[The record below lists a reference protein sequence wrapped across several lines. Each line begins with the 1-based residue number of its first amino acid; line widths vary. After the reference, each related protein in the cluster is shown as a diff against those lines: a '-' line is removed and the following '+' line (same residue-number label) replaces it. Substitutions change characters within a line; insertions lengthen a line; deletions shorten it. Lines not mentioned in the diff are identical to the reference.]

1 MGVAGVDLGPGVDH
15 RDHRLAGP
23 VGPVVA
29 HLQRARAM
37 AERPEV
43 VGAVP
48 TVAAQILVTLAR
60 HLVSSPGASC
70 RPPRTRRR
78 KSSIGTGGGQ
88 EGRSPRIYTPS
99 DGGSAA
105 SRRG

>member
-23 VGPVVA
+23 VSPVVA

-37 AERPEV
+37 TERPEV

-60 HLVSSPGASC
+60 HLVSSPDAPC

-88 EGRSPRIYTPS
+88 ADRKSTRLNS
-99 DGGSAA
+99 SH
-105 SRRG
+105 